1 MAEGDTE
8 LRDLYRDVL
17 LDYFRSQTHKGAVK
31 RPDLS
36 AHGVNPV
43 CGDEGELTMSCK
55 AGVLREVRYRGH
67 GCVISQASSAMMSE
81 AVEGKSLEEARGL
94 AGTFKAFLLEGA
106 PVDSLPPE
114 LEEAKALDGVRKFPV
129 RIKCALLGW
138 NTLLQGL
145 EGNGGK

>member
-1 MAEGDTE
+1 MAEGDAE
-8 LRDLYRDVL
+8 LQDLYRDVL
-17 LDYFRSQTHKGAVK
+17 LDYFRSESHKGVIK
-31 RPDLS
+31 RPDLR

-43 CGDEGELTMSCK
+43 CGDEIELTMSRK
-55 AGVLREVRYRGH
+55 AGVLREVRYSGH

-94 AGTFKAFLLEGA
+94 AGAFKAFLLEGSPA
-106 PVDSLPPE
+106 RSLPAE

-129 RIKCALLGW
+129 RVKCALLGW

-145 EGNGGK
+145 EGK